1 MVPALPEPSRR
12 TVVQPGGSSTSDG
25 FDSATESFA
34 RKASGVEGGV
44 EALAA
49 GGLSAVEVMPFAAEL
64 LHLA

>member
-34 RKASGVEGGV
+34 RKASGVVGGV
-44 EALAA
+44 EALEAA
-49 GGLSAVEVMPFAAEL
+49 AASVMTLDRQQRPKSAE
-64 LHLA
+64 